1 MSPNQPKPN
10 PQNFWQQ
17 IQPALKTKS
26 LQALRTTIQVL
37 EGIAEKLEEP
47 PVPTSSQLSPSS
59 KQVEAKVKV
68 APMEA
73 ESTGAANAADTEIDD
88 VWGSD
93 EISDEQPAV
102 EKLKEAI
109 APPTPTPSAKPLT
122 KRDNTPLPAA
132 QGSLWSKWVTLL
144 DWMRDR
150 LPDSLSDRLS
160 DAVLTSIAG
169 GVLVLLVWTTS
180 SLLPNQAEP
189 VSQTPTVRP
198 SPVRPSP
205 VQTVPVKPSPS
216 PQPVPKV
223 TAPAAEKPAVTRTPV
238 PTPTPT
244 PTPVPAPLPPPPP
257 LELTPEQSLIA
268 AIQDQVAEITNR
280 YANGLIQSIQANFRE
295 SRLIVNVSM
304 GWYGLSGDR
313 QNKLADEMLKRAQE
327 LDFSK
332 LEITDT
338 EGALLARS
346 PIVGPDMIILQRA
359 IPGSEAGKP
368 G

>member
-17 IQPALKTKS
+17 IQPALRTKS

-37 EGIAEKLEEP
+37 EGIVEKLEEP
-47 PVPTSSQLSPSS
+47 PVPTSPQMSPSS
-59 KQVEAKVKV
+59 KQVEAEVKA
-68 APMEA
+68 APTEA
-73 ESTGAANAADTEIDD
+73 ESPRAANAADTEIDD
-88 VWGSD
+88 FWGND
-93 EISDEQPAV
+93 EISNEQSAV
-102 EKLKEAI
+102 EKPKEAI
-109 APPTPTPSAKPLT
+109 APPPPSRPIKSLI

-132 QGSLWSKWVTLL
+132 QGSLWAKWVALL

-169 GVLVLLVWTTS
+169 GVLVLLVWTSS

-189 VSQTPTVRP
+189 ASQTPTVRP

-216 PQPVPKV
+216 PQPAPKV

-244 PTPVPAPLPPPPP
+244 PTPTPVPTPAPPPPP

-304 GWYGLSGDR
+304 GWYELSGDR

-332 LEITDT
+332 LEIADT
-338 EGALLARS
+338 EGSLLARS
-346 PIVGPDMIILQRA
+346 PVVGPNMIILQRA
-359 IPGSEAGKP
+359 IPDGEAG
-368 G
+368 

>member
-26 LQALRTTIQVL
+26 LQALRTTIQIL
-37 EGIAEKLEEP
+37 EGIAEKLEESS
-47 PVPTSSQLSPSS
+47 VPTSPQVSPSS
-59 KQVEAKVKV
+59 KQVEAKVK
-68 APMEA
+68 ATPTEA
-73 ESTGAANAADTEIDD
+73 ESTRAANAADTEIDD

-93 EISDEQPAV
+93 DSDEPPAV
-102 EKLKEAI
+102 EKPKEAI
-109 APPTPTPSAKPLT
+109 APPPRSAKPLT

-132 QGSLWSKWVTLL
+132 QGSLWSKWVALL

-180 SLLPNQAEP
+180 SLLPNQAEEVAQSP
-189 VSQTPTVRP
+189 AVRP
-198 SPVRPSP
+198 SPRPSP

-244 PTPVPAPLPPPPP
+244 PTPVPAPPPPP

-304 GWYGLSGDR
+304 GWYELSGDR

-332 LEITDT
+332 LEITDIQGT
-338 EGALLARS
+338 LLARS
-346 PIVGPDMIILQRA
+346 PVVGPNMIILQRA
-359 IPGSEAGKP
+359 ISGREAG
-368 G
+368 